1 MIIQAWPFND
11 GGDEKTLLM
20 LKSQPT
26 CSFTGLKTLPTEYSS
41 QNIRDS
47 KRAILLLLHL
57 TNIDKEGVVNSC
69 VLQN

>member
-20 LKSQPT
+20 LKLQPT
-26 CSFTGLKTLPTEYSS
+26 CSFKGLKTLPTEYYS

-47 KRAILLLLHL
+47 KMAILLLLHL
-57 TNIDKEGVVNSC
+57 TNIHKEGVVNSC

>member
-11 GGDEKTLLM
+11 AGDEKTLLM
-20 LKSQPT
+20 LKLQPT
-26 CSFTGLKTLPTEYSS
+26 CSFKGLKTLPTEYSS

-57 TNIDKEGVVNSC
+57 TNIHKEGLVNSC

>member
-1 MIIQAWPFND
+1 MIIQAWLFND

-20 LKSQPT
+20 VKLQPT
-26 CSFTGLKTLPTEYSS
+26 CTFKGLKTLPTEYSS
-41 QNIRDS
+41 QNIKDS

-57 TNIDKEGVVNSC
+57 INIHKDGVVNSC

>member
-20 LKSQPT
+20 VKLQPT
-26 CSFTGLKTLPTEYSS
+26 CTFKGLKTLPTEYSS
-41 QNIRDS
+41 QNIKDS

-57 TNIDKEGVVNSC
+57 INIHKDGVVNSC